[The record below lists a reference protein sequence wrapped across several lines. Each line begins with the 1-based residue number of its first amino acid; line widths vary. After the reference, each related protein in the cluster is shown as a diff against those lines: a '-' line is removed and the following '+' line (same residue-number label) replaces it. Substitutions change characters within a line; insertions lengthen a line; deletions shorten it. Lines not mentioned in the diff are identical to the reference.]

1 MSFYRNLSQ
10 RGGESGESLVSAL
23 VAAAILG
30 VLIVAAGIAVGN
42 MQKAR
47 RVIATSDGARD
58 LDEAMAQQIASAVKS
73 FVTGRCLAPASLGIL
88 NVGTIASLDST
99 NKNSLSAKFPAG
111 DTDVRRCLTK
121 KINLDGTAAST
132 ASGLYLCYQLN
143 VNPAQLKSNDRDTIS
158 YNKGAFVQVMVN
170 IKKIGSDTL
179 VTCNDVTT
187 GTGLGI
193 EVYYMTKWL
202 MKMNREQTVKT
213 HVGSFHVSL

>member
-1 MSFYRNLSQ
+1 MSFYRNLNQ
-10 RGGESGESLVSAL
+10 RGSESGESLVAAL

-30 VLIVAAGIAVGN
+30 VLIVAAGIAGGN

-47 RVIATSDGARD
+47 RVIATSDGARA
-58 LDEAMAQQIASAVKS
+58 LDEAMAEQIASTVKA
-73 FVTGRCLAPASLGIL
+73 FVSGRCLAAGTLGVL
-88 NVGTIASLDST
+88 SVGTIANLDST
-99 NKNSLSAKFPAG
+99 NKTSLSSKFPAG
-111 DTDVRRCLTK
+111 DVDVRRCLTK
-121 KINLDGTAAST
+121 KLNLDGTSASN

-143 VNPAQLKSNDRDTIS
+143 VNPSQLKSNDRDTIS

-179 VTCNDVTT
+179 VTCNDVAT
-187 GTGLGI
+187 GTGQGI

-202 MKMNREQTVKT
+202 MKLNKEQTVKT